1 MQKDQFNRLRKLL
14 KEKGT
19 MPIEDL
25 NKNLNCS
32 SVRTRQL
39 LLQYLY
45 EEIGTIHTDQVVDK
59 YKYLFKIFKYFENID
74 DELEKERT
82 IQKLE
87 ESANLC
93 KKRIKNHKKEKKISN
108 NEPDIFKKFLDTIDV
123 TIINLKYKEI
133 AKSTNLQ
140 ANEVSYELLKYLI
153 NIVRNYNYL
162 FELLKLFPNNLT
174 LKNRQGVYLIDEL
187 IEKYI
192 DAVQNNESKIDIIY
206 YEKIIK
212 LFVENPKFNIDTD
225 IKNKMVSKLN
235 WALKI
240 INNCDKAKSDKDKST
255 FFIKEV
261 ISDIKKS
268 EELDNNIE
276 HLQYKYDINPDFPA
290 IVLKDSKKMI
300 TLEDKSQIMDCRDKY
315 TVTVDCEGTWAYD
328 DACSLERLD
337 NGHYL
342 LGIYVADVT
351 MAVPRNSLV
360 DIEAKKRAE
369 SIYSGMYVI
378 TMLPYDLTL
387 KLTLKKGNDRN
398 AIGYFFELDE
408 NANCVNFSVRRCL
421 INVDENY
428 SYDKVYSMLTDS
440 KNIEEIK
447 NIKDMYYISSKFHQ
461 NSDLRMQYRTLKKIK
476 KSIVVSSSLNK
487 PLNHDIAAMMIADFM
502 TQTNAFVAD
511 YFYKHPEI
519 PFIYRINLASYGKDI
534 IKNISDIS
542 KSEVSFEEML
552 NYINYICPPSIY
564 SVVNLGHNG
573 LVLPAYCHATNPL
586 RNYSSLEN
594 ERIIVEHMI
603 NDGKD
608 CDLDKSKEYLEKM
621 CYYMNNRISLNNDYA
636 EEAKQFYKKRESV
649 DKK

>member
-1 MQKDQFNRLRKLL
+1 MQKNQGNRLRNLL

-25 NKNLNCS
+25 NKKLNCS
-32 SVRTRQL
+32 SERTRQL

-45 EEIGTIHTDQVVDK
+45 EEIGTIHPDQVIEK
-59 YKYLFKIFKYFENID
+59 YMYLFKIFKYFENID

-82 IQKLE
+82 LQ
-87 ESANLC
+87 NLNEAAALC
-93 KKRIKNHKKEKKISN
+93 IKRINRIKKEKNRTNID
-108 NEPDIFKKFLDTIDV
+108 PAILKKFLDTIDV
-123 TIINLKYKEI
+123 TIINLKYKAI

-192 DAVQNNESKIDIIY
+192 AAVQNNESKIDIIY

-212 LFVENPKFNIDTD
+212 LFVEDPKFNIETN
-225 IKNKMVSKLN
+225 IKKKMVSKLN
-235 WALKI
+235 WTIKI
-240 INNCDKAKSDKDKST
+240 INESDKKTSDKDKAT

-261 ISDIKKS
+261 ITDIKKN
-268 EELDNNIE
+268 EDANRKIE
-276 HLQYKYDINPDFPA
+276 HLQFKYDINPNFPA

-315 TVTVDCEGTWAYD
+315 TVTVDCDGTWAYD

-369 SIYSGMYVI
+369 SVYSGMYVI

-387 KLTLKKGNDRN
+387 SLTLRKGNDRN
-398 AIGYFFELDE
+398 AIGYFFELDD

-421 INVDENY
+421 INVDDNY
-428 SYDKVYSMLTDS
+428 SYDKVNSMLTDS

-476 KSIVVSSSLNK
+476 KSIVGSCSLSK
-487 PLNHDIAAMMIADFM
+487 SPDYDIAAMMIADFM

-534 IKNISDIS
+534 IKNITDIS

-552 NYINYICPPSIY
+552 NYINYICPPSTY

-573 LVLPAYCHATNPL
+573 LALPAYCHATNPL

-594 ERIIVEHMI
+594 ERIIIEHMI

-608 CDLDKSKEYLEKM
+608 CDLDKSKAYLEKM
-621 CYYMNNRISLNNDYA
+621 CHYMNNRISLNNDYV
-636 EEAKQFYKKRESV
+636 EEAKQLYKKRESV